1 VLLACATGAL
11 ARPAASAAPTWAD
24 FVGDWEGKLK
34 WTSCTTDGEPA
45 ATFAVDATNGAIAVD
60 LSGAAPGLGPVA
72 LADDNGALVGKDA
85 DATVH
90 LTRPPRADAL
100 ELAIDLDSGCAAR
113 ATLHRETVG
122 IAACDRLAAWSQIE
136 SRCTKLK
143 RPALENP
150 ARLARQ
156 RAKWR
161 KAEGDDRTELAEQC
175 EGRAAKVEAEL
186 AEAGCAP
193 KPAAH

>member
-1 VLLACATGAL
+1 MILACASGVL

-34 WTSCTTDGEPA
+34 WASCTTDGEPA
-45 ATFAVDATNGAIAVD
+45 ATLAVDATNGAIAID
-60 LSGAAPGLGPVA
+60 LSGAAPGLGPIA
-72 LADDNGALVGKDA
+72 LADDNGGLAGADA
-85 DATVH
+85 DVSVH
-90 LTRPPRADAL
+90 VTRPPRTDGL
-100 ELAIDLDSGCAAR
+100 ELAIDLDSGCAVR

-122 IAACDRLAAWSQIE
+122 IVACDRLAAWSRVE

-161 KAEGDDRTELAEQC
+161 KVSDDDRTEVAEQC
-175 EGRAAKVEAEL
+175 DGRAAKVEAEL
-186 AEAGCAP
+186 VEAGCAP
-193 KPAAH
+193 KPAAR